1 MHKVFLKLTQD
12 LCTKI
17 SLFMPKINKAAPI
30 FLGTDIKICRTTI
43 LGKYPNAKITLLTRT
58 LNYFRGNN

>member
-1 MHKVFLKLTQD
+1 MRKVFLKLMQD

-17 SLFMPKINKAAPI
+17 SLFMPKINKAAPR

-43 LGKYPNAKITLLTRT
+43 LGTFLNAKITLLTRT